1 MNNEMKTPLKNPYI
15 TVNYYIYQNF
25 EMMRSLT
32 EVPDPT
38 VRGAA
43 PSGALQTVARL
54 IQPTQRAAIIYFQYQ
69 NVHNTF
75 FLLFRNASLKKE
87 APKN

>member
-43 PSGALQTVARL
+43 PSGALQSANGSAPNTTNPKGSHNL
-54 IQPTQRAAIIYFQYQ
+54 FSISKCSQYF
-69 NVHNTF
+69 
-75 FLLFRNASLKKE
+75 LFIV
-87 APKN
+87 